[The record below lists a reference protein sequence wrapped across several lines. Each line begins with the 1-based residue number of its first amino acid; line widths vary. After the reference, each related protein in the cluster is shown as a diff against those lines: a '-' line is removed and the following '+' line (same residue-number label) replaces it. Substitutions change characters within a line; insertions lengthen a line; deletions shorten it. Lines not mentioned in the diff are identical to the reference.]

1 MNVLTQRF
9 FAAARI
15 CSSELSIKQRLTDAW
30 MLHLDE
36 VSPAELPRCHREKFV
51 ALREVLYE
59 RKPLPAESAPEAS
72 IRKMSGQQVA
82 SCTDLIVTIFGE
94 LTQAQSDNNISG
106 KDHDNHV
113 GSGVVTNLKDRLSQQ
128 LN

>member
-1 MNVLTQRF
+1 MSLLTQRF

-30 MLHLDE
+30 LLHLDE
-36 VSPAELPRCHREKFV
+36 VRPAELPHCPRAPFD

-72 IRKMSGQQVA
+72 IRKM
-82 SCTDLIVTIFGE
+82 
-94 LTQAQSDNNISG
+94 
-106 KDHDNHV
+106 
-113 GSGVVTNLKDRLSQQ
+113 
-128 LN
+128 